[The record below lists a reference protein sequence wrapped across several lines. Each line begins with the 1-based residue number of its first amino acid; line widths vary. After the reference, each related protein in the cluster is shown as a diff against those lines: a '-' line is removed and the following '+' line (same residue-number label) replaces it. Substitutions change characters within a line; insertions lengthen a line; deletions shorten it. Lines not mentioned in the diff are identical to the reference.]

1 VTALRWGILSTARI
15 NEKMLAAARAS
26 DRAEVVAVASRDT
39 ERAKAYAKAHG
50 IERAYGSY
58 ASLLADP
65 AVDAIYISLPNH
77 LHVEW
82 SIRSLRS
89 GKHVLCEKPLG
100 RHPGDV
106 TRAFDVADEAGLVLS
121 EAFMWRHHPQTKKLQ
136 ELIAQGAIGNVQ
148 RIRAVFAFNLAGPVA
163 SPRGLRGIAAHVKSR
178 LRRPLDVED
187 VRLAPEYDGG
197 ALMDVGC
204 YCVSAARLLA
214 GEPTRAEAEQ
224 TLGPTGVD
232 LHFSGRLEFPG
243 GVGASFDC
251 SLATQRRDELEVVGS
266 KGSLFLDDPF
276 LCEEPAIELRSDGS
290 SERIEVERADSYRLE
305 LENVADAAA
314 QRRPLLLG
322 RADAVGQARAL
333 WALHRGADEGRWVD
347 PTAAPTSPAPRPEM
361 RYGQISLV
369 GKPVSRL
376 VLGVLDHTS
385 DAEIHALLD
394 AFFDVGGTAIDTA
407 WLYRQGAH
415 ERVVGKWLEHGGLR
429 ERAVLLSKG
438 AHTPHCTP
446 EDLTRQLFESLDRL
460 RTDHV
465 ELYLLHRDNED
476 VPVGEFV
483 SVVNEH
489 QAAGRIGSWGV
500 SNWTPA
506 RVDAANAY
514 AAEHGLNG
522 VAALSNQLSLARL
535 VEPTFPGGVSVGDD
549 ASLEWLERQQL
560 PLLAY
565 SSQARGFFARASDVP
580 LAQLRRTKPGR
591 RLATAVDL
599 RVVGR
604 PWAASHDANELVRSW
619 FSRDNFERLRR
630 ARELAAQRGV
640 RTTAVA
646 AAYVLSQ
653 PFPTFALIGPRN
665 EAELRASV
673 EALDVDLSADEL
685 RWLDLRSETR
695 SAHA

>member
-15 NEKMLAAARAS
+15 NEKMLAAARES

-39 ERAKAYAKAHG
+39 ERAEAYASAHG

-65 AVDAIYISLPNH
+65 AVDAVYISLPNH

-82 SIRSLRS
+82 SIRSLQS
-89 GKHVLCEKPLG
+89 GKHVLCEKPFG

-106 TRAFDVADEAGLVLS
+106 TRAFDVADETGLVLS
-121 EAFMWRHHPQTKKLQ
+121 EAFMWRHHPQTRKLQ
-136 ELIAQGAIGNVQ
+136 ELVAQGAIGDVK

-163 SPRGLRGIAAHVKSR
+163 SPRGPRGIAAHVRSR
-178 LRRPLDVED
+178 LRRPPDVED

-197 ALMDVGC
+197 SLMDVGC
-204 YCVSAARLLA
+204 YCVSAARLLV
-214 GEPTRAEAEQ
+214 GEPTLAEAEQ

-232 LHFSGRLEFPG
+232 LHFSGRLEFPEG
-243 GVGASFDC
+243 IEASFEC
-251 SLATQRRDELEVVGS
+251 SLAMQRRDELEVVGGD
-266 KGSLFLDDPF
+266 GSLFLDDPF
-276 LCEEPAIELRSDGS
+276 LCEEPVIELRRNGS
-290 SERIEVERADSYRLE
+290 IEHIEVERTDSYRLE
-305 LENVADAAA
+305 LENVADAAD
-314 QRRPLLLG
+314 QQRPLLLG
-322 RADAVGQARAL
+322 RDDAIGQTRAL
-333 WALHRGADEGRWVD
+333 WALHRAADEGRPVD
-347 PTAAPTSPAPRPEM
+347 PALAPSAPARRQEM
-361 RYGQISLV
+361 RYGEIPLV

-394 AFFDVGGTAIDTA
+394 AFFDIGGTAIDTA

-415 ERVVGKWLEHGGLR
+415 ERVVGEWLETRDLR
-429 ERAVLLSKG
+429 ERAVVLSKG

-446 EDLTRQLFESLDRL
+446 DDLTRQLFESLERL

-465 ELYLLHRDNED
+465 DLYLLHRDNAD

-489 QAAGRIGSWGV
+489 QAAGRIRSWGV

-535 VEPTFPGGVSVGDD
+535 VEPMFPGGVSVGDD
-549 ASLEWLERQQL
+549 ASLEWLERHQL

-565 SSQARGFFARASDVP
+565 SSQARGFFARASGIP

-591 RLATAVDL
+591 RLATTVDL
-599 RVVGR
+599 RVAGR
-604 PWAASHDANELVRSW
+604 PWAASRDANELVRSW
-619 FSRDNFERLRR
+619 FSRANFERLRR
-630 ARELAAQRGV
+630 ARELAAERGV
-640 RTTAVA
+640 RPTAVA

-673 EALDVDLSADEL
+673 EALAVGLTEDEL